1 MSELI
6 SSKSILNIL
15 TRKKLVFCHENLS
28 DAAVLLA
35 ITNESEPKILLTR
48 RADHMS
54 HHAGEVSLPGGRSEE
69 SDETNQE
76 VVLRELFEELGLQ
89 SEYICFIGEL
99 PVQMSLAGLSVTPLV
114 ALIPPDLKFT
124 PNPDEVSEV
133 FYIPLNYFLVQ
144 ETQEYIAQY
153 PQGQV
158 LVSSIHFKGEIIWGL
173 TARIILSLFE
183 ITLNYKKDWIF
194 YSKDIA

>member
-99 PVQMSLAGLSVTPLV
+99 PVQMSLAGLCVTPLV

-153 PQGQV
+153 PHGQV
-158 LVSSIHFKGEIIWGL
+158 PVSSIHFKGEIIWGL

-194 YSKDIA
+194 YSKEIA